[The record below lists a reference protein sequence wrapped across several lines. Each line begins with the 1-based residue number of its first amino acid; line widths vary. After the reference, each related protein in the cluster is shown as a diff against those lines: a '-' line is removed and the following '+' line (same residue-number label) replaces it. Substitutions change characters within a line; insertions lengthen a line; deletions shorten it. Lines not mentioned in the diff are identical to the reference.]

1 MDFIRDSVYLEI
13 ILKSQNYSIR
23 PVIPMSYI
31 KSTKS
36 NYQRRTDRREVHSRP
51 TGVNQSRPLMMHL
64 NQRLKRIHQ
73 KTRSHPKVLQE
84 LIRDQWEN
92 NFQPQWFITLL
103 WNDLPTRSE
112 TVISHSRHF
121 RNVFLTTL
129 LNQPL
134 KKLPEPPL
142 RPHLVFF
149 HERKPVIVKERQIT
163 AFHTHLH
170 WGALPDPLNH
180 FWYLDHL
187 IHKKVSP
194 RVQNLLK
201 TTTEGNRG
209 VVIKPWNWDHH
220 AFYNLKDYY
229 SYRHHQDSDLVLDY
243 QNSDLV
249 F

>member
-1 MDFIRDSVYLEI
+1 
-13 ILKSQNYSIR
+13 
-23 PVIPMSYI
+23 MSCI
-31 KSTKS
+31 KSIKTNHQK
-36 NYQRRTDRREVHSRP
+36 RTDRREVHSRP
-51 TGVNQSRPLMMHL
+51 TGVNQSRSSRTLL
-64 NQRLKRIHQ
+64 NQKLQRIHQ

-134 KKLPEPPL
+134 KKLPEPPF
-142 RPHLVFF
+142 RPHLLFF
-149 HERKPVIVKERQIT
+149 HERKQVITRGRQIT
-163 AFHTHLH
+163 AFHTHFHL
-170 WGALPDPLNH
+170 GVLPEPLNH
-180 FWYLDHL
+180 LWYLDHL
-187 IHKKVSP
+187 VHQKVSS
-194 RVQNLLK
+194 RVQKLLK
-201 TTTEGNRG
+201 ATTEGNRG
-209 VVIKPWNWDHH
+209 LVIKPWNWDHH

-229 SYRHHQDSDLVLDY
+229 SYQRQQDPDLVLDY
-243 QNSDLV
+243 ENLDLV

>member
-1 MDFIRDSVYLEI
+1 MYPEI
-13 ILKSQNYSIR
+13 TLKSQNYSIR
-23 PVIPMSYI
+23 QFIPMSYI
-31 KSTKS
+31 KSSKI
-36 NYQRRTDRREVHSRP
+36 NYQRKTDRREVHSRP
-51 TGVNQSRPLMMHL
+51 TGVNQSRPSRTHL
-64 NQRLKRIHQ
+64 NHRLQRIHQ

-112 TVISHSRHF
+112 AVISHSRHF
-121 RNVFLTTL
+121 RNVFLTSL

-134 KKLPEPPL
+134 TTLPEPPL
-142 RPHLVFF
+142 RHHLVFF
-149 HERKPVIVKERQIT
+149 YERKLVITRGRQIT
-163 AFHTHLH
+163 AFHTHIHL
-170 WGALPDPLNH
+170 GALPDPLNH
-180 FWYLDHL
+180 LWYLDHL
-187 IHKKVSP
+187 IHQKVSP
-194 RVQNLLK
+194 RVQKLLK

-209 VVIKPWNWDHH
+209 VVIKPWVWDHH

-229 SYRHHQDSDLVLDY
+229 FYQRQQDPDLVLDY

>member
-1 MDFIRDSVYLEI
+1 
-13 ILKSQNYSIR
+13 
-23 PVIPMSYI
+23 MSYP
-31 KSTKS
+31 KS
-36 NYQRRTDRREVHSRP
+36 NKTNHQRRTDRREVHSRP
-51 TGVNQSRPLMMHL
+51 TGVNPQGQSRRDL
-64 NQRLKRIHQ
+64 NRQLIKIHQ
-73 KTRSHPKVLQE
+73 RTGSFGKVQE
-84 LIRDQWEN
+84 ELLRLHWEN
-92 NFQPQWFITLL
+92 NVQPQWFITLL

-121 RNVFLTTL
+121 RNVFLTSL
-129 LNQPL
+129 FNQSL
-134 KKLPEPPL
+134 KKLPEPPF

-149 HERKPVIVKERQIT
+149 HERKLVITRGRQIT

-170 WGALPDPLNH
+170 MGALPESLNH

-187 IHKKVSP
+187 IHQKVSP
-194 RVQNLLK
+194 KVQKLLK
-201 TTTEGNRG
+201 TTSEGNRG

-229 SYRHHQDSDLVLDY
+229 SYRHHQDPDLVFDY